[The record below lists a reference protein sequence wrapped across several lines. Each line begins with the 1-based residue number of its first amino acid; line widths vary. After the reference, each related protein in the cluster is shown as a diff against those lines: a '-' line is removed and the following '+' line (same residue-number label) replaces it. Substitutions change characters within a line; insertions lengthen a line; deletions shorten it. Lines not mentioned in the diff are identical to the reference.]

1 VNRRPL
7 ATTVAAA
14 ALALALTARTAPARA
29 DGITPNTPGTA
40 TYRLTTDAAIAAPDP
55 NATAPQVVAKIVPPG
70 TVIPPTQ
77 TDGTQGSP
85 LTILSS
91 STGFDQSQL
100 IVALKDQ
107 VTNAGSPPDQLFGL
121 SFFGTGFQKD
131 GKLDFSL
138 NIDKS
143 LTTPPTLE
151 SLTPGVSIVALPQTA
166 PATSTVTTAPT
177 TPTTTAATTTTTT
190 TTTSLGTPGGT
201 QVPEPAA
208 VVLWSVVIGAGLL
221 RAKSLRRRAA

>member
-1 VNRRPL
+1 MNRRPL

-40 TYRLTTDAAIAAPDP
+40 SYRLTTDAAIAAPGA
-55 NATAPQVVAKIVPPG
+55 NASAPQVVAKIVPPG
-70 TVIPPTQ
+70 SVIPPTQ

-100 IVALKDQ
+100 IVALKDE

-121 SFFGTGFQKD
+121 SFFGSGFQKD

-143 LTTPPTLE
+143 LTTPPTLQ
-151 SLTPGVSIVALPQTA
+151 SLTPGVSIVALPQTVQ
-166 PATSTVTTAPT
+166 PTSTVTTTPT
-177 TPTTTAATTTTTT
+177 TPTTTAAATTP
-190 TTTSLGTPGGT
+190 TTSLGAPGGT

-208 VVLWSVVIGAGLL
+208 VVLWSVVVGAGLL
-221 RAKSLRRRAA
+221 RARGLRRRAA

>member
-1 VNRRPL
+1 MNRRPL

-29 DGITPNTPGTA
+29 DGMA
-40 TYRLTTDAAIAAPDP
+40 TYRLTTDAAIAAPGA
-55 NATAPQVVAKIVPPG
+55 NASAPQVVAKIVPPG
-70 TVIPPTQ
+70 SVIPPTQ

-100 IVALKDQ
+100 IVALKDE

-121 SFFGTGFQKD
+121 SFFGSGFQKD

-143 LTTPPTLE
+143 LTTPPTLQ
-151 SLTPGVSIVALPQTA
+151 SLTPGVSIVALPQTVQ
-166 PATSTVTTAPT
+166 PTSTVTT
-177 TPTTTAATTTTTT
+177 TPTTTAAATTP
-190 TTTSLGTPGGT
+190 TTSLGAPGGT

-208 VVLWSVVIGAGLL
+208 VVLWSVVVGAGLL
-221 RAKSLRRRAA
+221 RARGLRRRAA